1 MLSRQGL
8 NGTDVKIKKMQIRV
22 AVRGFVLSLV
32 MAIALGFGGLTAN
45 AAGLTFSDARPLLG
59 YSLDYDMDRAT
70 GDKTIEYYGEPVR
83 DAVEQA
89 MRNNVN
95 HPERKE
101 TAQNSYGRKSFLN
114 DLLPDRN
121 SKEKRFSQDDFSKMR
136 KTANPNDRLK
146 K

>member
-1 MLSRQGL
+1 MLNRERL
-8 NGTDVKIKKMQIRV
+8 NGAGVKTGGLRMKAMG
-22 AVRGFVLSLV
+22 RGLFLSLV
-32 MAIALGFGGLTAN
+32 VALALGFSGLTAN
-45 AAGLTFSDARPLLG
+45 AAGLMFNDAQPLLG

-136 KTANPNDRLK
+136 KTENPKDRLK